1 MKTIGDSFVD
11 METIILNQNKEIEEL
26 KFKLEL
32 AEKQN
37 KCLAEQNRSW
47 QQAYRE
53 LGKIHNDLK
62 EMYCLG

>member
-1 MKTIGDSFVD
+1 MKTVGDSFVD
-11 METIILNQNKEIEEL
+11 METIILNQNKEIEDL

-37 KCLAEQNRSW
+37 KCLVEQNKSW

-53 LGKIHNDLK
+53 LGKIHK
-62 EMYCLG
+62 EFKELYCLG